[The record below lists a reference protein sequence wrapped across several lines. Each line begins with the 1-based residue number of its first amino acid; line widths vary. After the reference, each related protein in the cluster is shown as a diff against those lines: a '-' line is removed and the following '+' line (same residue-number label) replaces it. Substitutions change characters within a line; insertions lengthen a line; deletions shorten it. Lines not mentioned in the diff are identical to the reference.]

1 MCYLISDIIQ
11 GLEPIESMMLRNDN
25 TAQIVVANSSDSRR
39 PVLIG
44 VNSPDRPGL
53 LLDISKG
60 LLQLNLQLHHT
71 EAAVLRERSVSVW
84 RCAHL
89 EGKETNAEEIRA
101 VLSVRSKPPLF
112 GCALF
117 KD

>member
-11 GLEPIESMMLRNDN
+11 GIEQIESIMPRSDKS
-25 TAQIVVANSSDSRR
+25 AQVVVTTNRGL
-39 PVLIG
+39 VLIG
-44 VNSPDRPGL
+44 VNAPDRPGL

-71 EAAVLRERSVSVW
+71 EAAVVGERSVSVW

-89 EGKETNAEEIRA
+89 EDKETDTEEIRV
-101 VLSVRSKPPLF
+101 VLSVRVS
-112 GCALF
+112 
-117 KD
+117 